1 MPLLRRLCRLR
12 SNLSSHRQWQRSQL
26 PMQPRKRVARLTT
39 GECGNGRGAGADYPA
54 LSHFFQRCD
63 LVISLFHTN
72 DSNVNHSWAAEI
84 RDPNRG
90 ARLWLGTFET
100 AGPSPGLY
108 AFYDLSPRSPH
119 AHLSRLLIC
128 VRHPDPA
135 EEAARA
141 YDAAARAIRGVNART
156 NFPYD
161 ANEPQPVTALHFLS
175 CLTRLRC

>member
-1 MPLLRRLCRLR
+1 MIPLYTTAGR
-12 SNLSSHRQWQRSQL
+12 QRSETPTAAPACGL
-26 PMQPRKRVARLTT
+26 APSRLQAQAP
-39 GECGNGRGAGADYPA
+39 GFM
-54 LSHFFQRCD
+54 LSM
-63 LVISLFHTN
+63 T
-72 DSNVNHSWAAEI
+72 
-84 RDPNRG
+84 
-90 ARLWLGTFET
+90 
-100 AGPSPGLY
+100 SPL
-108 AFYDLSPRSPH
+108 AH
-119 AHLSRLLIC
+119 AHLSRLC